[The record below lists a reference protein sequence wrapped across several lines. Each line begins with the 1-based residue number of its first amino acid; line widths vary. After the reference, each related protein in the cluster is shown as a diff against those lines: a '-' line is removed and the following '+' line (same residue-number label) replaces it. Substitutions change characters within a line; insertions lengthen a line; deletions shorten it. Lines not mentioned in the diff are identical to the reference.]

1 MAVRVCAEHEH
12 VGVDRKAL
20 ARLHSPPDIVFRP
33 PEVPRPAGV
42 SCGEDSTEVASR
54 TAYCE
59 ANPATE
65 LPHDNTAGGD
75 NLSRLKIVVED
86 PPAAA
91 SNHWHPVPPVFG
103 FQTAVSSTTV
113 QSLLQE
119 QSDAMMQVRQSPSH
133 TPVAFRRRSAGGLSV
148 TASAWHHPSSRS
160 PAPASSF
167 YLLRCAVAGRCE
179 AGGAGDRAQ
188 GAPPCAA

>member
-1 MAVRVCAEHEH
+1 MGFRMYAEHEH

-42 SCGEDSTEVASR
+42 SCGEDSVEAVSR
-54 TAYCE
+54 AAYCE

-65 LPHDNTAGGD
+65 PSYDHAAGGG

-91 SNHWHPVPPVFG
+91 SNHWHPVPPMFG

-113 QSLLQE
+113 QTLLQE
-119 QSDAMMQVRQSPSH
+119 QSDAMMQVWQ
-133 TPVAFRRRSAGGLSV
+133 
-148 TASAWHHPSSRS
+148 
-160 PAPASSF
+160 SSF
-167 YLLRCAVAGRCE
+167 LF
-179 AGGAGDRAQ
+179 
-188 GAPPCAA
+188 